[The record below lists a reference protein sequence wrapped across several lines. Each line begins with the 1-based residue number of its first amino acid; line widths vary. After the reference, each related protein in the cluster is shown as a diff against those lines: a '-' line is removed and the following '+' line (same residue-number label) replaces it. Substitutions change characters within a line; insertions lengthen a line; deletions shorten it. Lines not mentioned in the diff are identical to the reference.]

1 MELQDYLKVV
11 RKRWRVIVAVVL
23 VCVGLAAAGS
33 LASEKVY
40 ESRTQFFVSTTGAGD
55 SGALLQG
62 STAAREE
69 INQVYMP
76 LLRQWVSSHPCF
88 GNTGEDMDYFAMRA
102 FEKMALT
109 LTPEKV
115 AEFQKAQEELKG
127 SLSRLLVVAEQYP
140 ELKATENFTKLQGQ
154 LEGIENDVK
163 SSRNAFNEAI
173 NTYNVKV
180 RSFPGSLIAGI
191 LGFKAKEGFK
201 ADAGTEKAPEVKF

>member
-1 MELQDYLKVV
+1 M
-11 RKRWRVIVAVVL
+11 KRSGIIIIVILGVL
-23 VCVGLAAAGS
+23 VLWGISAQRGLVSQDENVKKSWNNVNSEYQKRSDLVGQLVNTVKGVANFEQKTLTDVINA
-33 LASEKVY
+33 
-40 ESRTQFFVSTTGAGD
+40 RTKATSVNIDA
-55 SGALLQG
+55 
-62 STAAREE
+62 
-69 INQVYMP
+69 N
-76 LLRQWVSSHPCF
+76 
-88 GNTGEDMDYFAMRA
+88 N
-102 FEKMALT
+102 